1 MSRIIVGREFFKLE
15 FSSQEQETGG
25 GELLWSS
32 VVCCCACLAPPS
44 RTFTGSSP
52 RRQIFIFDAA
62 LSFRLFQA
70 LVLQFFFCGCSV
82 ATLFVEGGTEVGWGL
97 CLFCLVETV
106 WNASLLVV
114 AFPTKAWLK
123 RKSSNSILNVD
134 ARSLDCITHTQPV
147 GKLHVRGAA
156 SRKAHI

>member
-1 MSRIIVGREFFKLE
+1 MANYCGLLLFVVARVLRRRAEHSPDLRPGDKLSYSTLHGA
-15 FSSQEQETGG
+15 FG
-25 GELLWSS
+25 
-32 VVCCCACLAPPS
+32 V
-44 RTFTGSSP
+44 
-52 RRQIFIFDAA
+52 
-62 LSFRLFQA
+62 FRLW
-70 LVLQFFFCGCSV
+70 FCRFCFAV
-82 ATLFVEGGTEVGWGL
+82 AQWGL
-97 CLFCLVETV
+97 CLFCLVEKV

-123 RKSSNSILNVD
+123 RKSSNSVLNVD